1 MNRIARVLINSLEV
15 LILLVFVIFDNNVS
29 AANEIN
35 IVNDF
40 SYKIVNGEATITGP
54 IGSGII
60 TEIPSEIDGYPVTK
74 IGYEA
79 FLSNDCYYENLII
92 PEGVREIGTR
102 AFYDGRI
109 GNNILNP
116 EVANNM
122 VHNITI
128 PKSVTK
134 IEIDS
139 IGCTRHTIYTYN
151 EEYDIPVPN
160 HLYFKIP
167 NEVIRGYKGT
177 AAETYAQKNGIKF
190 IALDD
195 EPVTTTTPVTT
206 DITTTETTVVTTQT
220 TAVSNTAT
228 SSSVFT
234 TSIAETTPVT
244 TTATIPEIK
253 GDANGDGKLAA
264 SDAAFIAKELAQS
277 SISGEKITAEDYP
290 AMDFNQ
296 DGKITAK
303 DAADIA
309 RYLAEQ
315 SISDNKKV

>member
-1 MNRIARVLINSLEV
+1 MKKIFFSILSICITMIIGCFNVIAIEDLEEEFQYIIEKNEV
-15 LILLVFVIFDNNVS
+15 KIIGGHFGDN
-29 AANEIN
+29 I
-35 IVNDF
+35 
-40 SYKIVNGEATITGP
+40 
-54 IGSGII
+54 
-60 TEIPSEIDGYPVTK
+60 IPSKIEGYPVTTIANRTFVLSSRFTSITLPETLVTIEK
-74 IGYEA
+74 EA
-79 FLSNDCYYENLII
+79 ILSCENIK
-92 PEGVREIGTR
+92 E
-102 AFYDGRI
+102 
-109 GNNILNP
+109 
-116 EVANNM
+116 
-122 VHNITI
+122 ITI
-128 PKSVTK
+128 PRNVKN
-134 IEIDS
+134 
-139 IGCTRHTIYTYN
+139 IGEHALGYEMRLVPVCGSTETYIAF
-151 EEYDIPVPN
+151 YRMDDFII
-160 HLYFKIP
+160 K
-167 NEVIRGYKGT
+167 GYKGT
-177 AAETYAQKNGIKF
+177 AAETYALQNRFTF

-195 EPVTTTTPVTT
+195 EPETTTTPVTT

-228 SSSVFT
+228 SSSVST

>member
-1 MNRIARVLINSLEV
+1 MNILKKYIIRILCIIIFNGLFSL
-15 LILLVFVIFDNNVS
+15 NVS
-29 AANEIN
+29 VNANSSEWVYNESGQVLYLYEIE
-35 IVNDF
+35 IDEV
-40 SYKIVNGEATITGP
+40 TITAGGNLNDIIIPNYVEDYP
-54 IGSGII
+54 I
-60 TEIPSEIDGYPVTK
+60 TK
-74 IGYEA
+74 IA
-79 FLSNDCYYENLII
+79 IKSF
-92 PEGVREIGTR
+92 
-102 AFYDGRI
+102 F
-109 GNNILNP
+109 LNP
-116 EVANNM
+116 YYMSITLPETLVTIEKEAVLSCENIKE
-122 VHNITI
+122 ITI
-128 PKSVTK
+128 PRNVQN
-134 IEIDS
+134 
-139 IGCTRHTIYTYN
+139 IGEHALGYEMRLVPVCGSTETYIAF
-151 EEYDIPVPN
+151 YRMDDFII
-160 HLYFKIP
+160 K
-167 NEVIRGYKGT
+167 GYKGT
-177 AAETYAQKNGIKF
+177 AAETYALQNRFTF

-228 SSSVFT
+228 SSSVST

-244 TTATIPEIK
+244 TTVTIPEIK
-253 GDANGDGKLAA
+253 GDANGDGKLSAN
-264 SDAAFIAKELAQS
+264 DAAYIAKELAQS